1 MDLKNKLFAILV
13 ICCMM
18 VSVSAVCAANG
29 EQGTAGSNYY
39 DFVGNICQNFNGIFG
54 DNMNNTNMTNDTANG
69 TVLSSNNT
77 NVGYAG
83 EPVNNTTNKTVNAT
97 HIKAAGEPVNK
108 TVNKTG
114 NVTGNATHIK
124 AAGEPVNKTVNKTGN
139 ISANASNHTTHA
151 KAAGEPVNNTTAH
164 NNNQKNVVAKVANN
178 VIPATGNPIFI
189 LLIVLSVLGG
199 VGIIRRR

>member
-114 NVTGNATHIK
+114 N
-124 AAGEPVNKTVNKTGN
+124 